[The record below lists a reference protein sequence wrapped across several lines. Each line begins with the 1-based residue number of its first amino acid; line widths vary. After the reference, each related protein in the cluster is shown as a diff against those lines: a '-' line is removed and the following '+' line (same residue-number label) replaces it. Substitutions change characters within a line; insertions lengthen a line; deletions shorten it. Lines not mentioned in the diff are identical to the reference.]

1 MSGHSKWHSIRRSK
15 AIIDN
20 KRGAAFTKLAR
31 EISIAARECGS
42 GDPDS
47 NFRLR
52 VAVQKARA
60 ENMPAD
66 NIKRAIEKGAGKD
79 GEGGMQLEEIFY
91 EGYGPGGAA
100 ILVKALNDN
109 RNRTSSEVR
118 SAFTK
123 SGGNPGE
130 PGSVS
135 WMFEHQGLI
144 RIDPAGKDSEELM
157 LIAIDAGA
165 QDVQEV
171 SEDDELLE
179 LEVYTAFEDMRIVH
193 DALEKAGIKIIYSE
207 DVWNAKTTMDLDDS
221 KSLQV
226 LKMMERLE
234 DLDDV
239 QNVYTNLNI
248 SAEVAAL

>member
-31 EISIAARECGS
+31 EISIAAREG
-42 GDPDS
+42 GGADPDT
-47 NFRLR
+47 NFKLR
-52 VAVQKARA
+52 VAIQKARA
-60 ENMPAD
+60 ENMPVD
-66 NIKRAIEKGAGKD
+66 NIKRAVEKGMGG

-91 EGYGPGGAA
+91 EGYGAGGAA
-100 ILVKALNDN
+100 VLVQALTDN

-123 SGGNPGE
+123 GGGNHGE

-135 WMFEHQGLI
+135 WMFEHVGLI
-144 RIDPAGKDSEELM
+144 RIELGKYDPEELM

-165 QDVQEV
+165 SDVQEV
-171 SEDDELLE
+171 REDDEVIE
-179 LEVYTAFEDMRIVH
+179 LEVYTGFEDMRKVQE
-193 DALEKAGIKIIYSE
+193 ALEKGGIKIISSE
-207 DVWNAKTTMDLDDS
+207 AIFNAKTTMDLDDA
-221 KSLQV
+221 KALQV
-226 LKMMERLE
+226 LRLMERLE

-239 QNVYTNLNI
+239 QNVYSNLNI
-248 SAEVAAL
+248 RDEVAALQ